1 MPGDARQLGSY
12 IRELRKQRGCSVRR
26 LADEAGVAPTWL
38 FRVEEGDYLSP
49 APDRLQRLA
58 EAFAVD
64 FEDLYA
70 LAGYD
75 RPERLP
81 SFGPYL
87 RSKYDDLPEDILA
100 DVERYFRERTGGTS

>member
-1 MPGDARQLGSY
+1 M
-12 IRELRKQRGCSVRR
+12 
-26 LADEAGVAPTWL
+26 ADEARVAPTWL

-75 RPERLP
+75 KPKRLP

-87 RSKYDDLPEDILA
+87 RTKYDELPEDVLE
-100 DVERYFRERTGGTS
+100 DVEAYFRRRIGVSRTGFHGDRSTWIRW